1 MKLAAIQMTSSTQV
15 TENLATAGRL
25 LAGAAAAGAHLAVLP
40 ENFAIMGHKER
51 DKRAV
56 AEADGDGPIQAFLS
70 AQAKQLGITLVAG
83 TIPLL
88 LADDARV
95 AAASLVYGPDGNRL
109 GRYDKVHLFDVDV
122 PATGERH
129 RESDG
134 MAPGH
139 SVGVFDTPA
148 GRIGVAVCYDLRF
161 PELFRRM
168 MEQGADYFV
177 VSAAFTVP
185 TGEAH
190 WDLLLRTRAVE
201 NLCHLVASAQVG
213 EHENGRRTYGNSLIA
228 DCWGAVLDRAPAGE
242 GIAIAELDLQR
253 QAQIRREFPAL
264 DHRVFDRH
272 HDGSS

>member
-1 MKLAAIQMTSSTQV
+1 
-15 TENLATAGRL
+15 
-25 LAGAAAAGAHLAVLP
+25 
-40 ENFAIMGHKER
+40 
-51 DKRAV
+51 
-56 AEADGDGPIQAFLS
+56 
-70 AQAKQLGITLVAG
+70 
-83 TIPLL
+83 
-88 LADDARV
+88 
-95 AAASLVYGPDGNRL
+95 
-109 GRYDKVHLFDVDV
+109 
-122 PATGERH
+122 
-129 RESDG
+129 
-134 MAPGH
+134 
-139 SVGVFDTPA
+139 VGVFDTPA